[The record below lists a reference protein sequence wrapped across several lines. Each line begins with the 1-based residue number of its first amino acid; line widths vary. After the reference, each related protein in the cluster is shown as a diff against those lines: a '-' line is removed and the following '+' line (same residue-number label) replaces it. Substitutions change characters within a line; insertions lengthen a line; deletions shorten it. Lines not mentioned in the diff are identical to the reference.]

1 MTTAYETCKSACS
14 EEWDAAVNHRFNREL
29 VSDTLDDKV
38 LRKYL
43 IQDWQYTDGFYSLL
57 GQAVA
62 SADRLESKI
71 RLGRQLGFIA
81 NDEDSY
87 FRDRFRQFK
96 VTPAEL
102 DRPTLTPSSVGMAR
116 LYADTVDTRRYAN
129 ILAVLCVA
137 ESLYL
142 EWAQRLTDQ
151 GRVLPRKEQNLGWVR
166 VHREAGFIEWVDFLI
181 DELNR
186 VGDPDDHALSARFAK
201 A

>member
-1 MTTAYETCKSACS
+1 MTAAYETCKSACS

-116 LYADTVDTRRYAN
+116 LYADTVDTRRYAEHTCGALRRR
-129 ILAVLCVA
+129 IAVSRMGAASDGPGQGSAPQGA
-137 ESLYL
+137 EP
-142 EWAQRLTDQ
+142 RLGQ
-151 GRVLPRKEQNLGWVR
+151 GPSGGWV
-166 VHREAGFIEWVDFLI
+166 HRMG
-181 DELNR
+181 
-186 VGDPDDHALSARFAK
+186 
-201 A
+201 